1 MLLCLFDWWIVFDV
15 IVYLFFF
22 FKQKTAYEM
31 RISDWSS
38 DVCSSDLLF
47 TPLGLTMIAP
57 SFASLLTMF
66 EAAAGRP
73 IEIGAR
79 DRPSQDQLA
88 ICAILTTANAPAVP
102 FLPDMLEPSHPLSS
116 TIDCAEIGRAHV

>member
-1 MLLCLFDWWIVFDV
+1 
-15 IVYLFFF
+15 
-22 FKQKTAYEM
+22 
-31 RISDWSS
+31 
-38 DVCSSDLLF
+38 
-47 TPLGLTMIAP
+47 
-57 SFASLLTMF
+57 MF

-116 TIDCAEIGRAHV
+116 TIDCAVASIRLLVHLSAIPFEPIAL